1 MSVDSGNLSSPSWT
15 FLLPRHTQTLGTDCS
30 DDSGGG
36 YEKMLGILYKKQ
48 CIMVYKQMVLRPRD
62 IAWLYFNARLGQS
75 TMQPAELIHHK
86 PCKIFS
92 LRCLLYLDCA
102 ASAVTNCNSILQT
115 VALIS
120 FLPQGGCRGGTMI
133 CRKEVPLPPPP
144 PPPSHHHPHSVCKGM
159 EKKCSPRRH
168 SIPFSFVSRCS
179 VTK

>member
-1 MSVDSGNLSSPSWT
+1 
-15 FLLPRHTQTLGTDCS
+15 
-30 DDSGGG
+30 
-36 YEKMLGILYKKQ
+36 
-48 CIMVYKQMVLRPRD
+48 
-62 IAWLYFNARLGQS
+62 
-75 TMQPAELIHHK
+75 MQPAELIHHK

-144 PPPSHHHPHSVCKGM
+144 LTHLTTTHTLFARGW
-159 EKKCSPRRH
+159 KKNVVLDDIQFHLVLFRGVQLQNNLGSKTRKTSTEHCLWLSRRKNYLFNYDKVF
-168 SIPFSFVSRCS
+168 ID
-179 VTK
+179 KQ